1 MTKKKK
7 YILFLI
13 IGIVASQ
20 ILFAS
25 FFFYSIWK
33 KFQIES
39 PKTNPQLITEIEQK
53 TENFIINNYGLQES
67 DFNVEDVTYRSEFL
81 DFSANRWRYTV
92 KVKLHDARIHYFTL
106 RFSGEKVVEDSS
118 FLSAMRQSY
127 VDEYMKSLQPIEDYL
142 NELRF
147 YTKTIITDKPHTFI
161 ELKLSHGALYEAMT
175 QKILTQE
182 SIHFEEMLSEY
193 PNEADVYIDLYIK
206 EALPYSIQD
215 IETELRDNFTLLDQ
229 NYHLRMTKVGIA
241 EDGSMGTLGGY
252 GKYHLLK
259 LDE

>member
-7 YILFLI
+7 YLLFII
-13 IGIVASQ
+13 IGIIASQ

-25 FFFYSIWK
+25 FFFYSIWN
-33 KFQIES
+33 KFQLES

-53 TENFIINNYGLQES
+53 AEVFIINNYGLQKS
-67 DFNVEDVTYRSEFL
+67 DFKIEDVTYRSEFL
-81 DFSANRWRYTV
+81 DFSENRWRYTT
-92 KVKLHDARIHYFTL
+92 KVKLYDARIHYFTL
-106 RFSGEKVVEDSS
+106 RFNGEKVVEDSNY
-118 FLSAMRQSY
+118 LSAMRQSY
-127 VDEYMKSLQPIEDYL
+127 IDEYMENLQAIEDYL
-142 NELRF
+142 NELGF
-147 YTKTIITDKPHTFI
+147 YTRTIITDKPHTFI

-182 SIHFEEMLSEY
+182 SINFKEMLSEY
-193 PNEADVYIDLYIK
+193 PNEADVYIDLYMK

-229 NYHLRMTKVGIA
+229 NYHLRMTIVRIA

-252 GKYHLLK
+252 GKYYLLK